1 MAGRLARR
9 SAGRE
14 PPDAKNLGSFA
25 RLATIEPVFRPFRS
39 LLSVA
44 LLLGGLWA
52 MFSVDLGGMTFAEHM
67 DTISETPQAQQL
79 VEGTRERV
87 NPALGELRDRLLGEY
102 VEAPTWIPA
111 EDSSTT
117 DGLGSELF
125 PASTLEPGANFEP
138 SLPGR
143 RSSATPEPD
152 TLQPALPGQRSTA
165 ILEPDTLQPA
175 LPGRATAILE
185 PEAGLEPALPGRRA
199 PTALDLD
206 FDAGLEPALP
216 GRRRAPG
223 PSSR

>member
-1 MAGRLARR
+1 MARRLARR
-9 SAGRE
+9 SPGRE
-14 PPDAKNLGSFA
+14 PPDAENLGSTVW
-25 RLATIEPVFRPFRS
+25 LATIEPVFRPLRS

-111 EDSSTT
+111 EDSLAT
-117 DGLGSELF
+117 DGLGSELI

-138 SLPGR
+138 ALPGR
-143 RSSATPEPD
+143 RATATPEPD
-152 TLQPALPGQRSTA
+152 M
-165 ILEPDTLQPA
+165 LQPA
-175 LPGRATAILE
+175 LPGRRAATIPE
-185 PEAGLEPALPGRRA
+185 PEAALEPVLPGRRA
-199 PTALDLD
+199 PTALDH
-206 FDAGLEPALP
+206 DAGLEPALP